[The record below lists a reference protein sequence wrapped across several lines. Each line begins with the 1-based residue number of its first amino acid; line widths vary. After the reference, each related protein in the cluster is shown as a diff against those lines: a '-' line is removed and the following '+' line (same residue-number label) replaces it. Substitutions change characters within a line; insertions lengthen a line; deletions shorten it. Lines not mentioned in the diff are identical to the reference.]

1 MNDAWL
7 LIVISRNLMMKKE
20 TYRQTLQNYDGTP
33 ETYKNSHSSGHIL
46 VITLSGYWNNK
57 T

>member
-7 LIVISRNLMMKKE
+7 IIVISRNFMMKKQ